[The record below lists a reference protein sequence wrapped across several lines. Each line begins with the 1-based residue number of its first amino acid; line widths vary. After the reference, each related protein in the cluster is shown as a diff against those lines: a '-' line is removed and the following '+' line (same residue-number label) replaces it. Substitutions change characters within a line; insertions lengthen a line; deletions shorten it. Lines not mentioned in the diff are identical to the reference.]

1 MSSIKS
7 FLNRPHPSSIP
18 SSISAFALAALATS
32 SLFYLY
38 SEKLLTRESYESRR
52 TQIDEEYR
60 PKVNQIYEEMK
71 QVNDVDEIEEI
82 VEKMKEFHLYVSGKN
97 NEGYVVFDSKH
108 KVALKF
114 LNPLINSVL
123 TSKISSTSY
132 LFTMST
138 LP

>member
-1 MSSIKS
+1 M
-7 FLNRPHPSSIP
+7 
-18 SSISAFALAALATS
+18 
-32 SLFYLY
+32 
-38 SEKLLTRESYESRR
+38 
-52 TQIDEEYR
+52 
-60 PKVNQIYEEMK
+60 V

-108 KVALKF
+108 KVPLKF